1 MLEHSKSPA
10 PPQQCYFLGRERGW
24 ALGCCAGWGSVFGGG
39 KALGFFFTHV
49 LRSSS
54 HVSSQSQCGLALLS
68 PASQCP
74 QGWDGA
80 GGTGCERVGG
90 VAARARVAERERGK
104 QVHCCEHETRSGAWP
119 QTHNTLL
126 LRPGEVQSNHAWLL
140 GLLHASQARN
150 LVLLEAAGAE
160 VLPGVMFAVGLFL
173 VC

>member
-1 MLEHSKSPA
+1 MGTWVLCGLGLCLWWWKS
-10 PPQQCYFLGRERGW
+10 
-24 ALGCCAGWGSVFGGG
+24 FGV
-39 KALGFFFTHV
+39 FFTHV

-126 LRPGEVQSNHAWLL
+126 LRHREVQSNRAWLL
-140 GLLHASQARN
+140 GLLRASQARD
-150 LVLLEAAGAE
+150 LVLLEAA
-160 VLPGVMFAVGLFL
+160 
-173 VC
+173 

>member
-1 MLEHSKSPA
+1 MGAWVLCGLGLCLRWWKS
-10 PPQQCYFLGRERGW
+10 F
-24 ALGCCAGWGSVFGGG
+24 
-39 KALGFFFTHV
+39 GFFFTHV

-54 HVSSQSQCGLALLS
+54 HVSSQPQCGLALLS

-74 QGWDGA
+74 WGWDGS